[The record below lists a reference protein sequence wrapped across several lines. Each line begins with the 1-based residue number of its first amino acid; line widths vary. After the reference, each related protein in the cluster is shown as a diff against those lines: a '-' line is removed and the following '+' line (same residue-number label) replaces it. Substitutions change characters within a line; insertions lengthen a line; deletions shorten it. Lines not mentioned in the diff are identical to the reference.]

1 MEHNVLHSIM
11 NMQKA
16 TETKFNGLGGCAV
29 ELHTYGWGNESNIT
43 VRDTERGDSVV
54 LNGVSTLYLRGSIKN
69 YVRDLGY
76 RDESV
81 ERRQFL
87 ETLATELGTVLS
99 RWESK
104 KAEAKVEEH
113 AKHEAQWE
121 S

>member
-1 MEHNVLHSIM
+1 MEHNVLHFIM

-16 TETKFNGLGGCAV
+16 TETKFSGLGGCAV
-29 ELHTYGWGNESNIT
+29 ELHTYGWGNESTVT

-54 LNGVSTLYLRGSIKN
+54 LNGVSTQFLRGSIKN

-87 ETLATELGTVLS
+87 ETLSEELATVLS
-99 RWESK
+99 RWKSK
-104 KAEAKVEEH
+104 KAEAQSNG
-113 AKHEAQWE
+113 AAQ
-121 S
+121 

>member
-1 MEHNVLHSIM
+1 MYFILLQQ
-11 NMQKA
+11 MQKS
-16 TETKFNGLGGCAV
+16 TETKFRGLGGCAV
-29 ELHTYGWGNESNIT
+29 ELHTYGWGDDSNIT
-43 VRDTERGDSVV
+43 IRDTQRGDSVV
-54 LNGVSTLYLRGSIKN
+54 LEGVSTQFLRGSIKN

-87 ETLATELGTVLS
+87 ETLSKELATVLS

-104 KAEAKVEEH
+104 KAEEQAKEH
-113 AKHEAQWE
+113 AKKEAQWE